1 MREERDHVAG
11 QGLRIEVN
19 DEDDVLV
26 VVVVMVMLLR
36 RLLLLVASVWAEPLG
51 TCCVLGAADQSFSR
65 LQNDAQDSMTGGLTA
80 NRQSH
85 QVDNRLGWKNVGWS
99 KG

>member
-26 VVVVMVMLLR
+26 VVVVVMLLR
-36 RLLLLVASVWAEPLG
+36 RLVLLVASVWAEPLG
-51 TCCVLGAADQSFSR
+51 TCCVWAQQTSR
-65 LQNDAQDSMTGGLTA
+65 SPDSRMMPKI
-80 NRQSH
+80 Q
-85 QVDNRLGWKNVGWS
+85 
-99 KG
+99 